1 MKKKFLVL
9 LMVFVLAFSLFAC
22 NDKKEDVKEET
33 GSVVEKKEESK
44 EENKEESKEESNE
57 EIKYGDFSGFLWE
70 VEKDGKK
77 AYLFGSIHMA
87 KNLYPFAEVTEKAFE
102 SSDVLGVEADITDM
116 KATMEL
122 APLLSY
128 TEEGDTVFN
137 HLSEE
142 GKEKVNKIFTEL
154 NLNPKLFEKFRVW
167 VLGSNLMS
175 LQLMGSEYAA
185 TSGVDVYFLNKAKK
199 EGKEIVELEGT
210 KFQIELINAFSDKE
224 QEDTFISN
232 LGTKEETVKEMDKLY
247 ERYLSGDE
255 EKVIE
260 YLFSE
265 KMNQGVEN
273 KLLAKRNIGMADKI
287 KEYLKT
293 DKTYF
298 VVVGLAHYLGDDSVI
313 KLLTDDGYTVK
324 RLK

>member
-1 MKKKFLVL
+1 MKKKILVL
-9 LMVFVLAFSLFAC
+9 LMIFVLAFSLFAC
-22 NDKKEDVKEET
+22 NDKKEEVKEENT
-33 GSVVEKKEESK
+33 PVVEKKEEAKEGTK
-44 EENKEESKEESNE
+44 EEAKEEEKE
-57 EIKYGDFSGFLWE
+57 EIKYGDFSGFLWQ

-87 KNLYPFAEVTEKAFE
+87 KDLYPFSKVTEEAF
-102 SSDVLGVEADITDM
+102 SNSDVLGVEADITDM

-128 TEEGDTVFN
+128 TDGDTVYN

-142 GKEKVNKIFTEL
+142 GKEKVNSILSEL
-154 NLNPKLFEKFRVW
+154 NLNAKLFEKFRVW

-175 LQLMGSEYAA
+175 LQLMGTEYNS
-185 TSGVDVYFLNKAKK
+185 TSGVDVYFINKAKAA
-199 EGKEIVELEGT
+199 EKEIVELEGT

-224 QEDTFISN
+224 QEETFITN
-232 LGTKEETVKEMDKLY
+232 LGTKEETLKEMDKLY
-247 ERYLSGDE
+247 ERYISGDE
-255 EKVIE
+255 EAVTE

-265 KMNQGVEN
+265 EMNQGVES
-273 KLLAKRNIGMADKI
+273 KLLVKRNIGMADKI
-287 KEYLKT
+287 KEYLKA

-298 VVVGLAHYLGDDSVI
+298 IVVGLAHYLGDDSVI